1 MNETLFLMFIV
12 AIVLIASLS
21 VLVYLALIASSP
33 E

>member
-33 E
+33 D

>member
-1 MNETLFLMFIV
+1 MYETLFLMFIV

>member
-1 MNETLFLMFIV
+1 MNETLFLMFIL